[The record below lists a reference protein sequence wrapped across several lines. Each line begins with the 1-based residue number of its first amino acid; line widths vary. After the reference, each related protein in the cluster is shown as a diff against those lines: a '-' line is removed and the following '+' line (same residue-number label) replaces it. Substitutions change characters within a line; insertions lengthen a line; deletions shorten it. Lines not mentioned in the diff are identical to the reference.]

1 MGSQAFIMK
10 VISGYMLAVTAG
22 NAAPGVAD
30 VKKLY
35 AAVGIELSDDENKAL
50 EELVE
55 EMTGKNAQEVLAE
68 GLKVLETVP
77 LGGGGGGAAP
87 AAASGGD
94 GGAAPAARRR
104 PPLRRRMRW
113 LLPLP

>member
-22 NAAPGVAD
+22 NAAPG
-30 VKKLY
+30 
-35 AAVGIELSDDENKAL
+35 IELSDDENKAL

-55 EMTGKNAQEVLAE
+55 EMTGKNVQEVLAE
-68 GLKVLETVP
+68 GLKALETVP

-94 GGAAPAARRR
+94 GGAAAAAKKKTTTEEEDEMAAAPAD
-104 PPLRRRMRW
+104 LFGGGDDY
-113 LLPLP
+113 